1 MKRVWPSV
9 LRRTTSVPVRR
20 FDSGWTRTAGRHGG
34 GADLDRLSMVTY
46 NIWFNGLFARQRYA
60 AIAAILAAEAPDV
73 MVFQEVTEPALTV
86 LLAQPW
92 IRAHYSSAAVCGGRL
107 GHYGMLLLSRIPV
120 DRVSYTRL
128 PSNLS
133 RGYLTARYTIGG
145 RSFTVVGLHL
155 ESGKAAAALRDR
167 QLRLVVDS
175 VRGHADV
182 AIMGDFNLR
191 DAENAILPADFTDV
205 WPTLRPDEPGFTE
218 DTPINHMRY
227 DMKNKHRHVRFD
239 RVLLKADT
247 WTAHS
252 VRLLGREPVEPELP
266 RIFPSDH
273 FGVQCTLKRVSRE
286 TR

>member
-1 MKRVWPSV
+1 M
-9 LRRTTSVPVRR
+9 PVRW
-20 FDSGWTRTAGRHGG
+20 FDSGCTRTADRHGG
-34 GADLDRLSMVTY
+34 GADLDRLSLATY
-46 NIWFNGLFARQRYA
+46 NIWFNGLFARQRYE

-92 IRAHYSSAAVCGGRL
+92 VRAHYSSAAVCGGRL

-145 RSFTVVGLHL
+145 RAFTVVGLHL
-155 ESGKAAAALRDR
+155 ESGKAAAAVRDR

-175 VRGHADV
+175 VRSHANV

-191 DAENAILPADFTDV
+191 DAENAILPADFADV
-205 WPTLRPDEPGFTE
+205 WPMLRPDEPGFTE
-218 DTPINHMRY
+218 DTTINHMRY
-227 DMKNKHRHVRFD
+227 DMKDKHRHVRFD

-252 VRLLGREPVEPELP
+252 VQLLGREPVAPELP

>member
-9 LRRTTSVPVRR
+9 LRRTTSMPVRR
-20 FDSGWTRTAGRHGG
+20 FDSGWTRAADRHGG
-34 GADLDRLSMVTY
+34 GADLDRLSLATY
-46 NIWFNGLFARQRYA
+46 NIWFNGLFARQRYE

-92 IRAHYSSAAVCGGRL
+92 VRAHYSSAAVCGGRL

-145 RSFTVVGLHL
+145 RAFTVVGLHL
-155 ESGKAAAALRDR
+155 ESGKAAAAVRDR

-175 VRGHADV
+175 VRSHADV

-191 DAENAILPADFTDV
+191 DAENAILPADFADV
-205 WPTLRPDEPGFTE
+205 WPMLRPDEPGFTE
-218 DTPINHMRY
+218 DTTINHMRY
-227 DMKNKHRHVRFD
+227 DMKDKHRHVRFD

-252 VRLLGREPVEPELP
+252 VQLLGREPVAPELP

>member
-1 MKRVWPSV
+1 M
-9 LRRTTSVPVRR
+9 PVRR
-20 FDSGWTRTAGRHGG
+20 FDSGWTRTADLHGG
-34 GADLDRLSMVTY
+34 GADLDRLSLATY
-46 NIWFNGLFARQRYA
+46 NIWFNGLFARQRYE

-92 IRAHYSSAAVCGGRL
+92 VRAHYSSAAVCGGRL

-128 PSNLS
+128 PSNLA
-133 RGYLTARYTIGG
+133 RGYLTARYTVGG
-145 RSFTVVGLHL
+145 RALTVVGLHL
-155 ESGKAAAALRDR
+155 ESGKAAAALRER

-175 VRGHADV
+175 VRSHADV

-191 DAENAILPADFTDV
+191 DAENAIVPADFVDV
-205 WPTLRPDEPGFTE
+205 WPTLHPDDPGFTE
-218 DTPINHMRY
+218 DTTINHMRY
-227 DMKNKHRHVRFD
+227 DMKDKHRHVRFD

-252 VRLLGREPVEPELP
+252 VRLLGREPVSPELP

-273 FGVQCTLKRVSRE
+273 FGVQCTLERVSRE

>member
-9 LRRTTSVPVRR
+9 LRRTTPMPMRR
-20 FDSGWTRTAGRHGG
+20 FDSGWTRSTGRPGT
-34 GADLDRLSMVTY
+34 GADLDRLSLATY
-46 NIWFNGLFARQRYA
+46 NIWFNELCAARRYQ
-60 AIAAILAAEAPDV
+60 AIADILAGEEPDV

-128 PSNLS
+128 PSKLS
-133 RGYLTARYTIGG
+133 RGYLTAQYTIGG
-145 RSFTVVGLHL
+145 RAFTVVGLHL
-155 ESGKAAAALRDR
+155 ESGKAAAALRER

-175 VRGHADV
+175 IRGRPDV

-191 DAENAILPADFTDV
+191 DAENAILPADFRDV
-205 WPTLRPDEPGFTE
+205 WPTLHPDEPGFTE
-218 DTPINHMRY
+218 DTTINHMRY
-227 DMKNKHRHVRFD
+227 DMKDKHRHVRFD
-239 RVLLKADT
+239 RVLLRADA
-247 WTAHS
+247 WSAHS
-252 VRLLGREPVEPELP
+252 IRLLGREPVAPELP

-273 FGVQCTLKRVSRE
+273 FGVQCTLERVSRG

>member
-1 MKRVWPSV
+1 M
-9 LRRTTSVPVRR
+9 PVRR
-20 FDSGWTRTAGRHGG
+20 FDSGWTRTTGRPGT
-34 GADLDRLSMVTY
+34 GADLDRLSLATY
-46 NIWFNGLFARQRYA
+46 NIWFNVLFARQRYE

-155 ESGKAAAALRDR
+155 ESGKAAAALRER

-218 DTPINHMRY
+218 DTTINHMRY
-227 DMKNKHRHVRFD
+227 DMKHKHRHVRFD

-273 FGVQCTLKRVSRE
+273 FGVHCTLKRVSRE

>member
-1 MKRVWPSV
+1 M
-9 LRRTTSVPVRR
+9 PVRW
-20 FDSGWTRTAGRHGG
+20 FDSGWTRTADRHGG
-34 GADLDRLSMVTY
+34 GADLDRLSLATY
-46 NIWFNGLFARQRYA
+46 NIWFNGLFARQRYE

-92 IRAHYSSAAVCGGRL
+92 VRAHYSSAAVCGGRL

-145 RSFTVVGLHL
+145 RAFTVVGLHL
-155 ESGKAAAALRDR
+155 ESGKAAAAVRDR

-175 VRGHADV
+175 VRSHANV

-191 DAENAILPADFTDV
+191 DAENAILPADFADV
-205 WPTLRPDEPGFTE
+205 WPMLRPDEPGFTE
-218 DTPINHMRY
+218 DTTINHMRY
-227 DMKNKHRHVRFD
+227 DMKDKHRHVRFD

-252 VRLLGREPVEPELP
+252 VQLLGREPVAPELP